1 MALDNIFALILLPV
15 FGAWSDRVNS
25 KRGKRTPFILV
36 GTILSVVFMLIL
48 PAAAN
53 GHNLTLFIVILL
65 ATLISM
71 SIYRSPAVSLMP
83 DVQSLSGLRVTP

>member
-25 KRGKRTPFILV
+25 KRGKRTPV
-36 GTILSVVFMLIL
+36 YTGGNDSSVVFMLIL

-71 SIYRSPAVSLMP
+71 SIYRSPAVSL
-83 DVQSLSGLRVTP
+83 DA